1 MLLELINDPLQ
12 LQSIALQIVHST
24 TAIQPVWIELIQREN
39 LIRERRNAAL
49 PANSK
54 RCKPI
59 LRFRFMPRDVRT
71 RWNSTCDMVEFA
83 VMYSDVI
90 KALCA
95 MEAKLRRYELS
106 STEWRIVKELGEVL
120 TVSIQI

>member
-1 MLLELINDPLQ
+1 
-12 LQSIALQIVHST
+12 
-24 TAIQPVWIELIQREN
+24 
-39 LIRERRNAAL
+39 
-49 PANSK
+49 
-54 RCKPI
+54 
-59 LRFRFMPRDVRT
+59 
-71 RWNSTCDMVEFA
+71 MVEFA